1 MHAWRQRRDKR
12 LSPADEARSSGL
24 GGAEWAEGE
33 VCVVSH
39 LLAETREPSA
49 LTQAPLRSAPREGI
63 DAPLLP
69 RLLSDGSPSWYQ
81 CARADQARGRCRLY
95 TSDNQCSDVARV
107 ECVEA
112 SKAVSTENWPLGLT
126 KLFSSGA
133 MGPVYYRLLLSV
145 MTNEENAFVR
155 IRFQLPHDWLAL
167 VNTLLWDPPS
177 FSHEGENRLGFLEHD
192 TLSVPIGY
200 VDCER
205 PKEASFS

>member
-24 GGAEWAEGE
+24 GAAEWAEGE

-49 LTQAPLRSAPREGI
+49 FDAGSSLRSAPRQGI
-63 DAPLLP
+63 DASLLP

-95 TSDNQCSDVARV
+95 TSDNRCSDVARV

-112 SKAVSTENWPLGLT
+112 SNAGSTENWQLGLT

-133 MGPVYYRLLLSV
+133 MGPVYYQLLLSV

-167 VNTLLWDPPS
+167 
-177 FSHEGENRLGFLEHD
+177 FSHEGENRLGFREHD

-200 VDCER
+200 VDCVR